1 MATLK
6 IDMSKAYDQIECGF
20 LKAMMLRMGFIEGW
34 VELIMMFVSTVSHKV
49 IRNGVEM
56 GPIIPTNLHEARIR
70 KSLLAIFG
78 QHVNYNKLA
87 ISFSANMDEAA
98 KGQKLMTTPQSL
110 VVRILKARYDPRSA
124 FTYATLGFN
133 PSYTWRSIMATKHVV
148 VHGSRIQIGS
158 GQRVQITKDSWL
170 PDVDNGCIATVLDES
185 LATAMVNYLMLPD
198 QQRWDNDLVA
208 DVFNTMD
215 AALILQ
221 VPLSAR
227 QDKDGWFWLTDPKG
241 NYTIRSC
248 YKLLNHVFNAPSSKV
263 KVFPICPICS
273 AANEFVLHCLVECLF
288 SQSCWLLSTI
298 GFVRSYSSFFEWIE
312 QMFNRCS
319 KEECKLAMMVCWR
332 IWLNRNDK
340 VWNEHSSRAQNLVNA
355 AGRYLFQ
362 WQEARKR
369 IFTIVEL
376 VQLGHGL
383 VCWSKPPMDSFSFGG
398 VIRDSRGAFVAAK
411 CQCFPGLSSP
421 REAEPLAF
429 HEALN
434 WMKSLQISKI
444 IIEIDCLNVYA
455 ALINQSISPNGFGLI
470 IEDCRAL
477 AQLIG
482 EVSLFYS

>member
-6 IDMSKAYDQIECGF
+6 IDMSKTYDQIECSF
-20 LKAMMLRMGFIEGW
+20 LKAIMLRMGFAEGW
-34 VELIMMFVSTVSHKV
+34 VELIMMFVST
-49 IRNGVEM
+49 
-56 GPIIPTNLHEARIR
+56 
-70 KSLLAIFG
+70 
-78 QHVNYNKLA
+78 HVNYNKSA

-98 KGQKLMTTPQSL
+98 KGKQCWKLMTTPQSL
-110 VVRILKARYDPRSA
+110 VVRILKARYYPRSA
-124 FTYATLGFN
+124 FTDATLDG
-133 PSYTWRSIMATKHVV
+133 
-148 VHGSRIQIGS
+148 
-158 GQRVQITKDSWL
+158 
-170 PDVDNGCIATVLDES
+170 S
-185 LATAMVNYLMLPD
+185 LATTTVNCLMLPD

-208 DVFNTMD
+208 DVFNTRD

-221 VPLSAR
+221 
-227 QDKDGWFWLTDPKG
+227 
-241 NYTIRSC
+241 
-248 YKLLNHVFNAPSSKV
+248 V

-273 AANEFVLHCLVECLF
+273 AANEFVLHCLMECLF
-288 SQSCWLLSTI
+288 SQSCWLLSSI

-340 VWNEHSSRAQNLVNA
+340 VWNGHSSRAQNLVNA

-376 VQLGHGL
+376 VQLGHGS
-383 VCWSKPPMDSFSFGG
+383 VCWSKPPMGWLKCNMDAGVFNSQDSFSFGG
-398 VIRDSRGAFVAAK
+398 VIRDSRGAFVATK

-421 REAEPLAF
+421 REAEALAV

-434 WMKSLQISKI
+434 WTKSLQISKI
-444 IIEIDCLNVYA
+444 IIEINCLNVYS
-455 ALINQSISPNGFGLI
+455 ALISQSISPNGFGLI

-482 EVSLFYS
+482 EVSFSFIRRSANVAAHKVAMVGGSMSDLGEWRTVPPPWLYPMLAISFD